1 MNIILFSFTTSKELS
16 ELSSSIESIFQRWY
30 HHTLFMSYTC
40 ERTVKLKM
48 RRKYE
53 APTYKPSIGRHP
65 PDARTR
71 SSEEQRL
78 RNALSPI
85 DVNLGAHHTCA
96 GRGFRGSEATIGEC
110 HRINVRSRR
119 RSKVNGRYS
128 GYCLGTSGCSIALR
142 ALRLV
147 RLLHFVR
154 GFSESHPEASLCDV
168 IEWG

>member
-1 MNIILFSFTTSKELS
+1 MCPVETVPPAQK
-16 ELSSSIESIFQRWY
+16 SSLIRCANAYGVFCHLY
-30 HHTLFMSYTC
+30 H
-40 ERTVKLKM
+40 RT
-48 RRKYE
+48 
-53 APTYKPSIGRHP
+53 IGRHP

-168 IEWG
+168 IEWE